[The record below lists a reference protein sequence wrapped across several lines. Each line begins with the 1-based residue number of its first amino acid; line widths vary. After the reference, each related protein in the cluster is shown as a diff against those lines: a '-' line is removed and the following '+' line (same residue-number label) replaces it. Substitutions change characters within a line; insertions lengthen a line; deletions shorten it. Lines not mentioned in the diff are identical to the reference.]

1 MASTTQVMNGYGA
14 AGSAERTARQI
25 GPEGV
30 PWDAPV
36 APSNLYGASK
46 AWAEAL
52 ARVYSTSHNLS
63 CICVR
68 LGGFQANGQEFDET
82 AQQTQMHAVSP
93 RDAAQIF
100 RLAVEAPLSIRF
112 GIVPGISEHVV
123 AFQDN
128 THTKSLLGFVPMDG
142 TAIAATAKPKL

>member
-1 MASTTQVMNGYGA
+1 MLASTVQVMNGYG
-14 AGSAERTARQI
+14 GTESIERQQRGI

-36 APSNLYGASK
+36 WPTNLYGASK

-52 ARVYSTSHNLS
+52 ARVYSTSYHLS

-68 LGGFQANGQEFDET
+68 LGGFQTNGQAFDDDAT
-82 AQQTQMHAVSP
+82 RTQMHHVSP

-100 RLAVEAPLSIRF
+100 QLAIEAPRSIRCA
-112 GIVPGISEHVV
+112 IVPGISDHVV
-123 AFQDN
+123 AYQDSS
-128 THTKSLLGFVPMDG
+128 HTKTLLGYIPQDG
-142 TAIAATAKPKL
+142 TAISRQSKL